1 MKKVISILMVL
12 VLMVSLVACSNS
24 NDAISND
31 NGSKDKGSDKAALD
45 YPKRAIEIIVP
56 FGAGGSADM
65 MTRQLANLMKDYVDK
80 PINVI
85 NKAGGGGIDGMN
97 YVAQAPADGYTI
109 LQITPSHAIAEALE
123 RPNADLTGKFEP
135 IANFQKDI
143 QVFGVAKDSPFNTI
157 DELLEYAK
165 ENPGKIKIGGTSPG
179 GLDNY
184 MADGFAEEAGIE
196 MVYVPYNS
204 AAETKAAVLGGELDI
219 YQDKVISFLT
229 MIKSGEIKPLV
240 VLHDE
245 RLDMIDEL
253 KDTPTT
259 VEKGINFT
267 QGSWRGFAVKEGTPQ
282 EIKDYLEEVIE
293 KVYNSDAYVEAAEK
307 DMSNI
312 IPGFIGQEEYGKM
325 WADEITKFKE
335 ILVK

>member
-1 MKKVISILMVL
+1 MKRVISILIIVVL
-12 VLMVSLVACSNS
+12 IFSLVACGNS
-24 NDAISND
+24 NNS
-31 NGSKDKGSDKAALD
+31 GSEDKGNNDKAALD

-65 MTRQLANLMKDYVDK
+65 MTRQLANMMGDYVDK
-80 PINVI
+80 PVNVI
-85 NKAGGGGIDGMN
+85 NKAGSGGVDGMN
-97 YVAQAPADGYTI
+97 YVAQAPADGYTV

-123 RPNADLTGKFEP
+123 RPNADLTGGFEP

-143 QVFGVAKDSPFNTI
+143 QLFGVAKDSPFNTI
-157 DELLEYAK
+157 DEVLEYAK
-165 ENPGKIKIGGTSPG
+165 ENPGKLKIGGTSPG

-196 MVYVPYNS
+196 LTYVPYNS

-229 MIKSGEIKPLV
+229 MVRSGDIKPLV

-245 RLDMIDEL
+245 RLEMIDEL
-253 KDTPTT
+253 KDVPTT

-267 QGSWRGFAVKEGTPQ
+267 QGSWRGFAVKAGTPQ
-282 EIKDYLEEVIE
+282 EIKDYLEDVIE
-293 KVYNSDAYVEAAEK
+293 KVYNSDVYREAAEK
-307 DMSNI
+307 DMSDI
-312 IPGFIGQEEYGKM
+312 IPGFIGQEEYGQM
-325 WADEITKFKE
+325 WKDEIAKFKK

>member
-1 MKKVISILMVL
+1 MKRVISILIIVVL
-12 VLMVSLVACSNS
+12 IFSLVACGNS
-24 NDAISND
+24 NNS
-31 NGSKDKGSDKAALD
+31 GSEDKGNNDKAALD

-65 MTRQLANLMKDYVDK
+65 MTRQLANMMGDYIDK
-80 PINVI
+80 PVNVI
-85 NKAGGGGIDGMN
+85 NKAGSGGVDGMN
-97 YVAQAPADGYTI
+97 YVAQAPADGYTV

-123 RPNADLTGKFEP
+123 RPNADLTGGFEP

-143 QVFGVAKDSPFNTI
+143 QLFGVAKDSPFNTI
-157 DELLEYAK
+157 DEVLEYAK
-165 ENPGKIKIGGTSPG
+165 ENPGKLKIGGTSPG

-196 MVYVPYNS
+196 LTYVPYNS

-229 MIKSGEIKPLV
+229 MVRSGDIKPLV

-245 RLDMIDEL
+245 RLEMIDEL
-253 KDTPTT
+253 KDVPTT

-267 QGSWRGFAVKEGTPQ
+267 QGSWRGFAVKAGTPQ
-282 EIKDYLEEVIE
+282 EIKDYLEDVIE
-293 KVYNSDAYVEAAEK
+293 KVYNSDVYREAAEK
-307 DMSNI
+307 DMSDI
-312 IPGFIGQEEYGKM
+312 IPGFIGQEEYGQM
-325 WADEITKFKE
+325 WKDEIAKFKK
-335 ILVK
+335 ILAK

>member
-1 MKKVISILMVL
+1 MKRVISILIIVVL
-12 VLMVSLVACSNS
+12 IFSLVACGNS
-24 NDAISND
+24 NNS
-31 NGSKDKGSDKAALD
+31 GSEDKGNNDEAALD

-65 MTRQLANLMKDYVDK
+65 MTRQLANMMGDYIDK
-80 PINVI
+80 PVNVI
-85 NKAGGGGIDGMN
+85 NKAGSGGVDGMN
-97 YVAQAPADGYTI
+97 YVAQAPADGYTV

-123 RPNADLTGKFEP
+123 RPNADLTGGFEP

-143 QVFGVAKDSPFNTI
+143 QLFGVAKDSPFNTI
-157 DELLEYAK
+157 DEVLEYAK
-165 ENPGKIKIGGTSPG
+165 ENPGKLKIGGTSPG

-196 MVYVPYNS
+196 LTYVPYNS

-229 MIKSGEIKPLV
+229 MVRSGDIKPLV

-245 RLDMIDEL
+245 RLEMIDEL
-253 KDTPTT
+253 KDVPTT

-267 QGSWRGFAVKEGTPQ
+267 QGSWRGFAVKAGTPQ
-282 EIKDYLEEVIE
+282 EIKDYLEDVIE
-293 KVYNSDAYVEAAEK
+293 KVYNSDVYREAAEK
-307 DMSNI
+307 DMSDI
-312 IPGFIGQEEYGKM
+312 IPGFIGQEEYGQM
-325 WADEITKFKE
+325 WKDEIAKFKK

>member
-1 MKKVISILMVL
+1 MKRVISILIIVVL
-12 VLMVSLVACSNS
+12 IFSLVACGNS
-24 NDAISND
+24 NNS
-31 NGSKDKGSDKAALD
+31 GSDDKGNNDKAALD

-65 MTRQLANLMKDYVDK
+65 MTRQLANMMGDYVDK
-80 PINVI
+80 PVNVI
-85 NKAGGGGIDGMN
+85 NKAGSGGVDGMN
-97 YVAQAPADGYTI
+97 YVAQAPADGYTV

-123 RPNADLTGKFEP
+123 RPNADLTGGFEP

-143 QVFGVAKDSPFNTI
+143 QLFGVAKDSPFNTI
-157 DELLEYAK
+157 DEVLEYAK
-165 ENPGKIKIGGTSPG
+165 ENPGKLKIGGTSPG

-196 MVYVPYNS
+196 LTYVPYNS

-229 MIKSGEIKPLV
+229 MVRSGDIKPLV

-245 RLDMIDEL
+245 RLEMIDEL
-253 KDTPTT
+253 KDVPTT

-267 QGSWRGFAVKEGTPQ
+267 QGSWRGFAVKAGTPQ
-282 EIKDYLEEVIE
+282 EIKDYLEDVIE
-293 KVYNSDAYVEAAEK
+293 KVYNSDVYREAAEK
-307 DMSNI
+307 DMSDI
-312 IPGFIGQEEYGKM
+312 IPGFIGQEEYGQM
-325 WADEITKFKE
+325 WKDEIAKFKK

>member
-1 MKKVISILMVL
+1 MKRVISILIIVVL
-12 VLMVSLVACSNS
+12 IFSLVACGNS
-24 NDAISND
+24 NNS
-31 NGSKDKGSDKAALD
+31 GSEDKGNNDKAALD

-65 MTRQLANLMKDYVDK
+65 MTRQLANMMGDYIDK
-80 PINVI
+80 PVNVI
-85 NKAGGGGIDGMN
+85 NKAGGGGVDGMN
-97 YVAQAPADGYTI
+97 YVAQAPADGYTV

-123 RPNADLTGKFEP
+123 RPNADLTGGFVP
-135 IANFQKDI
+135 VANFQKDI
-143 QVFGVAKDSPFNTI
+143 QLFGVAKDSPFNTI
-157 DELLEYAK
+157 DEVLEYAK
-165 ENPGKIKIGGTSPG
+165 ENPGELKIGGTSPG

-196 MVYVPYNS
+196 LTYVPYNS

-229 MIKSGEIKPLV
+229 MVRAGEIKPLV

-245 RLDMIDEL
+245 RLEMIDEL
-253 KDTPTT
+253 KDVPTT

-267 QGSWRGFAVKEGTPQ
+267 QGSWRGFAVKAGTPQ
-282 EIKDYLEEVIE
+282 EIVDYLEDVIE
-293 KVYNSDAYVEAAEK
+293 KVYNSDVYREAAEK
-307 DMSNI
+307 DMSDI
-312 IPGFIGQEEYGKM
+312 IPGFIGQEEYGQM
-325 WADEITKFKE
+325 WKDEIAKFKK

>member
-1 MKKVISILMVL
+1 MKRAISILMVV
-12 VLMVSLVACSNS
+12 VLMLSLVACGNS
-24 NDAISND
+24 NDSGSND
-31 NGSKDKGSDKAALD
+31 GGSNETSALG

-65 MTRQLANLMKDYVDK
+65 MTRQLANLMKDHVGK

-85 NKAGGGGIDGMN
+85 NRAGGGGIDGMN

-123 RPNADLTGKFEP
+123 RPNADLTGGFEP

-143 QVFGVAKDSPFNTI
+143 QVFGVAKNSPFNTI

-165 ENPGKIKIGGTSPG
+165 ENPGKLKIGGTSPG

-184 MADGFAEEAGIE
+184 MADGFAEAAGIDL
-196 MVYVPYNS
+196 VYVPYNS

-229 MIKSGEIKPLV
+229 MVKSGEIKPLV

-245 RLDMIDEL
+245 RLEMIEEL
-253 KDTPTT
+253 KDIPTT
-259 VEKGINFT
+259 VEKGIEFT
-267 QGSWRGFAVKEGTPQ
+267 QGSWRGFAVKAGTSQ
-282 EIKDYLEEVIE
+282 EIKDYLTDVIE
-293 KVYNSDAYVEAAEK
+293 KVYNSDAYKEAAEK
-307 DMSNI
+307 DMSDI

-325 WADEITKFKE
+325 WADEIAKFKE